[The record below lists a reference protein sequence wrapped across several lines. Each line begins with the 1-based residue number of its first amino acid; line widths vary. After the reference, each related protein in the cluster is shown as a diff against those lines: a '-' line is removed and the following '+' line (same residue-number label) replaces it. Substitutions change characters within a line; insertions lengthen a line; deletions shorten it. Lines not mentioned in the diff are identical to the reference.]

1 MCTLEEYGLPIEISE
16 IERKKKLLGGTTKE
30 IVARFG
36 QSTLDKSVE
45 SGYLNAFTKM
55 LHFEEAAQ
63 SQYLVQFNTK
73 NIQVKRSD
81 SNSEREF
88 CIKNDVRN
96 QFRHEPYT
104 CFDADFFL
112 SFPLPLKFVTVKGS
126 YND

>member
-16 IERKKKLLGGTTKE
+16 IERKKKLLGGTTPKE

-45 SGYLNAFTKM
+45 SGYLNAFKKM

-73 NIQVKRSD
+73 NIQVERSD

-96 QFRHEPYT
+96 QFRHEPT
-104 CFDADFFL
+104 RVLMRIFFFL
-112 SFPLPLKFVTVKGS
+112 SLS
-126 YND
+126 H